1 MSQLASVESAS
12 KESIREACDAWRRGD
27 LQFAEREMFQA
38 LSSAEVV
45 RVLPEQLIQAVHEL
59 AGSYCVKRKYSDA
72 ARLYRRV
79 LSAREKVLG
88 ETHPD
93 LVDSLDRLAVVL
105 CESDAKPDAMAVR
118 FRAMAIRSRMA
129 TA

>member
-1 MSQLASVESAS
+1 MSQLAPVESAS
-12 KESIREACDAWRRGD
+12 KEFIREACDASRRGD
-27 LQFAEREMFQA
+27 LQVAERIMFQA
-38 LSSAEVV
+38 LSSAELT
-45 RVLPEQLIQAVHEL
+45 RVLPAKLIEAVHEL
-59 AGSYCVKRKYSDA
+59 AGTYCVKRKYSDA

-93 LVDSLDRLAVVL
+93 LVDSLDRLSIVL
-105 CESDAKPDAMAVR
+105 CESDAKPDAMAFR
-118 FRAMAIRSRMA
+118 FRAMAIRSR